1 MTTSVE
7 PRIPFGSLY
16 LNIAAFSIP
25 LDSAA
30 EMVYLKPMVRKNST
44 SQSITG
50 ININF
55 VQEDCRINTT
65 KFTFGIHGTVGFA
78 GLTMDD
84 VIDDLRDSDKMIL
97 ITPYT
102 NVEISGGKLNASV
115 SLAVDDLADDA
126 KNAVSVNL
134 GFRTSF

>member
-1 MTTSVE
+1 
-7 PRIPFGSLY
+7 
-16 LNIAAFSIP
+16 
-25 LDSAA
+25 
-30 EMVYLKPMVRKNST
+30 
-44 SQSITG
+44 
-50 ININF
+50 
-55 VQEDCRINTT
+55 
-65 KFTFGIHGTVGFA
+65 
-78 GLTMDD
+78 MDD